1 VHPRHVVP
9 LLAAALCLG
18 GCDAGGPAGPAAP
31 PPPPASSAPA
41 FGGTDR
47 AWVEITIAMGE
58 ELLPLLALAPDRC
71 RDPQVKTLA
80 ADARALTEGELATLY
95 QLHDAAGLPA
105 ENPHKGMP
113 MPGMVTPEQVAEAA
127 AAAGPAFDALLL
139 DHLAKHFE
147 QGVKLATGERR
158 SGVEPRTRALAER
171 MIADR
176 AQMTDRI
183 RGSGT

>member
-1 VHPRHVVP
+1 LPDVNTSAVPELQVEPVPGNGNGALTRPSAAPRLADVHPRHVVP

-18 GCDAGGPAGPAAP
+18 GCDAG
-31 PPPPASSAPA
+31 
-41 FGGTDR
+41 
-47 AWVEITIAMGE
+47 
-58 ELLPLLALAPDRC
+58 
-71 RDPQVKTLA
+71 
-80 ADARALTEGELATLY
+80 
-95 QLHDAAGLPA
+95 
-105 ENPHKGMP
+105 
-113 MPGMVTPEQVAEAA
+113 
-127 AAAGPAFDALLL
+127 GPAFDALLL